1 MPTYSIQVSQR
12 GAGGID
18 TVSTF
23 PTLGRTEKDAIDYQ
37 KRLFPRAIVTSLGEV
52 LDVSDQT
59 MAQMIRAA
67 FGAHQSYLVSRKL

>member
-23 PTLGRTEKDAIDYQ
+23 PTIGRTEKDAIAYQ

-52 LDVSDQT
+52 ELT
-59 MAQMIRAA
+59 MRQMVRQA
-67 FGAHQSYLVSRKL
+67 FGSERNKRVTA